1 MEDALALA
9 GAAGADQ
16 VMGPFA
22 LAYEVSDSQLA
33 PLSTSA
39 SDPRLERLKKALRL
53 YVDAKYVSGKK
64 FASLQPHWTHSI

>member
-53 YVDAKYVSGKK
+53 YVDASKP
-64 FASLQPHWTHSI
+64 FRSLR